1 MESAKEAS
9 LLILLRK
16 RNGIRAG
23 WERGYR
29 AGLVKYRG
37 TETRHRARLPEVTA
51 QLCGAVLEG
60 AGRKVSGDGLT
71 QAPSVTA
78 SACFASQPLASSLGL
93 ASLGGKEGGRAAHR
107 GWAGPPTPQP
117 GGRGCCSPP
126 PACGNFTA
134 GLPAGISGAAQPAK
148 RIYLHG
154 SRLVRCAGRGGMNS
168 HRWRRVGCSSH
179 ELCSLPARCR
189 QALCLLS
196 GWLPAPA
203 PGTAD
208 CLHHLPHSETSPK
221 AADAYR
227 APFPVISKHPL
238 ASCEPATAPK
248 GGTLSIAAG

>member
-93 ASLGGKEGGRAAHR
+93 ASLGGKEGGKAAHR

-126 PACGNFTA
+126 PAVRQLHRWAPSRDFRCSPASKADLFARIQAREVCREGRYELTPMA
-134 GLPAGISGAAQPAK
+134 EGRVLSPRAVLPPCSVPPGALPALGVAASTGARYRRLPSPPASL
-148 RIYLHG
+148 RDLPES
-154 SRLVRCAGRGGMNS
+154 SR
-168 HRWRRVGCSSH
+168 
-179 ELCSLPARCR
+179 
-189 QALCLLS
+189 CLQ
-196 GWLPAPA
+196 
-203 PGTAD
+203 
-208 CLHHLPHSETSPK
+208 
-221 AADAYR
+221 
-227 APFPVISKHPL
+227 APF
-238 ASCEPATAPK
+238 SCYF
-248 GGTLSIAAG
+248 